1 VKREAPKQRLKK
13 EANPKKRRPQAQR
26 RPATAIRKR
35 GTQQQ
40 QHYLSTNYLGLKKTN
55 IVTSEVFREIFKTEE
70 IIKVQKCDLEDED
83 EEDEDVDIVGF

>member
-1 VKREAPKQRLKK
+1 
-13 EANPKKRRPQAQR
+13 
-26 RPATAIRKR
+26 
-35 GTQQQ
+35 
-40 QHYLSTNYLGLKKTN
+40 LGLKKTN